1 MEMDTNG
8 DIEPAIKLEKFDEN
22 PWSVNDASVFLKYC
36 CPECDYNSESLK
48 VFSNH
53 ALQYH
58 ERSSTLFNE
67 KNNGVDTV
75 PKIENDEIQ
84 DQVCREIVT
93 YDKNHLL
100 KVLPSS
106 LWHIIVNFHSIQ
118 LAICQVM
125 GIAVLTGPLYR

>member
-1 MEMDTNG
+1 MEIDTNG
-8 DIEPAIKLEKFDEN
+8 EIEPAIKLEKFDEN

-67 KNNGVDTV
+67 KNNGIETV

-93 YDKNHLL
+93 LDKFRFIHEYNSCNNCNLL
-100 KVLPSS
+100 
-106 LWHIIVNFHSIQ
+106 
-118 LAICQVM
+118 
-125 GIAVLTGPLYR
+125 